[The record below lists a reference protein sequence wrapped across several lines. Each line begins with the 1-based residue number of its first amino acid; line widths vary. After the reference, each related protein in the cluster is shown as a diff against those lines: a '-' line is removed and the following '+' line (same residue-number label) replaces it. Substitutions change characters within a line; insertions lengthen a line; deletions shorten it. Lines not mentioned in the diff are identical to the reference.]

1 MSKKVSILEGQKG
14 SKFSGVQYLRTN
26 LSGGGVCEWIPEDS
40 VKLTT
45 KRITKN
51 GEYFAR
57 SEKDSQN
64 NPYYAFSQVTVAVKN
79 STTGTKDPSTGGDGN
94 EYSVSTDP
102 DTGMLTE
109 KVLPS
114 KIKIETLPT
123 KLQYLEG
130 ETIEMT
136 GSVVKA
142 YKKDGTIW
150 ESEGYTEGIIPIE
163 ELNLDPSVAVRDSGG
178 VSGGWS
184 TKDGIID
191 GLPQSVDYIFPSY
204 RATWHFSYTNV
215 DFEIVASGGV
225 STVISYPSSQRE
237 HSIDMIVAS
246 LTNDV
251 EILVIRSDSEATRIH
266 GQEWTVEDKTF
277 YVAHSAW
284 WMYEEDASTITGSPN
299 ELDANDTSWSFISV
313 AYLMLFGNFIPNEGE
328 ITVTWN
334 RPEDFKALTDT
345 FDIEVTPSN

>member
-14 SKFSGVQYLRTN
+14 SKFSGVRYLRTN
-26 LSGGGVCEWIPEDS
+26 LSGGGVCEWVPEDG

-51 GEYFAR
+51 GEYLAR

-64 NPYYAFSQVTVAVKN
+64 NPYYAFSQVTVSVNN

-94 EYSVSTDP
+94 EYSVSVD
-102 DTGMLTE
+102 DDGMLTE

-123 KLQYLEG
+123 KLSYLEG

-136 GSVVKA
+136 GSIVKA

-150 ESEGYTEGIIPIE
+150 ESDGYAEGIIPIE
-163 ELNLDPSVAVRDSGG
+163 ELALDPN
-178 VSGGWS
+178 
-184 TKDGIID
+184 I
-191 GLPQSVDYIFPSY
+191 
-204 RATWHFSYTNV
+204 
-215 DFEIVASGGV
+215 ASGGGAGDFGSISGLPLNITSRKQTELGEYV
-225 STVISYPSSQRE
+225 YFSTGKL
-237 HSIDMIVAS
+237 IDMTGWSEGQSRDVGPVHAEYVRRSMGGYYFFVITYKGYGWDPISLFYQNVA
-246 LTNDV
+246 V
-251 EILVIRSDSEATRIH
+251 EIE
-266 GQEWTVEDKTF
+266 GEQ
-277 YVAHSAW
+277 
-284 WMYEEDASTITGSPN
+284 
-299 ELDANDTSWSFISV
+299 
-313 AYLMLFGNFIPNEGE
+313 FIPNGSTTGNITRLTLHEFAADTPTSGNKIDLMNFIDDVTVGSGGGSGE

-345 FDIEVTPSN
+345 FEIEVTPSN